1 MLFGHIEGFEHR
13 AKHLYKLWK
22 LQEETGG
29 FLAFIPLVFHP
40 ENTALMK
47 EGLAREKTS
56 PVDILKTVAVSR
68 IVLYNFASVRAYWVM
83 LGERLA
89 QVALNYGANDVDGT
103 LMEEKVTHAAGASTP
118 TYLPK
123 DRIIEIVKA
132 AGKIPAER
140 DTFYNILRVYG

>member
-1 MLFGHIEGFEHR
+1 
-13 AKHLYKLWK
+13 
-22 LQEETGG
+22 
-29 FLAFIPLVFHP
+29 
-40 ENTALMK
+40 
-47 EGLAREKTS
+47 
-56 PVDILKTVAVSR
+56 
-68 IVLYNFASVRAYWVM
+68 M

-132 AGKIPAER
+132 TGKIPAER